1 MINVKRVIKRFVSYL
16 YFLYLCP
23 QKNEVM
29 RRIFFYTTLLFVLM
43 VQYPQVSFAEKR
55 NLIFTAN
62 NVDPAQNP
70 RDKYQRTIMMMPS
83 VAIDEYELFFSD
95 SHPSYIIR
103 LENEDGDVVFEQSIP
118 EEEYGDYVLDYYGI
132 RDWVESL
139 PKRSTSMMILQNYTI
154 IGL

>member
-43 VQYPQVSFAEKR
+43 VQYPLVSFAEKR

-62 NVDPAQNP
+62 KVNPAQDP
-70 RDKYQRTIMMMPS
+70 RDKFQRTIMMMPS

-103 LENEDGDVVFEQSIP
+103 NED
-118 EEEYGDYVLDYYGI
+118 EEYGDYVLDYYGI

>member
-1 MINVKRVIKRFVSYL
+1 
-16 YFLYLCP
+16 
-23 QKNEVM
+23 M
-29 RRIFFYTTLLFVLM
+29 RPIFFYTTLLFVLM

-62 NVDPAQNP
+62 NVDPAQDP

-103 LENEDGDVVFEQSIP
+103 LENEDGDVVFEQRIP